1 MTDTVLRLSGV
12 AVGWD
17 GRQVLSD
24 VNLGVN
30 RGDLIAI
37 TGPNGG
43 GKTTLM
49 RVVLGLVKP
58 DSGTVEHPSGRLTV
72 GYLPQK
78 NQIDS
83 RFPVTVDEVIAQGLL
98 STPGLSRSDVSDRLD
113 AMLDLVELRAHRD
126 KAIGTVSGGQ
136 LQRALLGRALIA
148 RPEMLVLDEPLSY
161 LDKHFEQ
168 RVYDIVGDLRG
179 KATILLVSHEMT
191 TIAAMA
197 NRHLIVNGTVSE
209 CHAHHHAVHYDCDPC

>member
-1 MTDTVLRLSGV
+1 MNDTVLQLCGV
-12 AVGWD
+12 SVAWD

-24 VNLGVN
+24 VSLGVN

-58 DSGTVEHPSGRLTV
+58 DSGTVGHPSGHLTV

-83 RFPVTVDEVIAQGLL
+83 HFPVTVDEVIAQGLL
-98 STPGLSRSDVSDRLD
+98 STRGLSRSDIRDRLD

-197 NRHLIVNGTVSE
+197 NRHLVVNTTISE
-209 CHAHHHAVHYDCDPC
+209 CHAHHHAVHYDCDQC

>member
-1 MTDTVLRLSGV
+1 MNDTVLQLCGV
-12 AVGWD
+12 SVAWD

-24 VNLGVN
+24 VSLGVK

-58 DSGTVEHPSGRLTV
+58 DSGTVGHPSGHLTV

-83 RFPVTVDEVIAQGLL
+83 HFPVTVDEVIAQGLL
-98 STPGLSRSDVSDRLD
+98 STRGLSRSDIRDRLD
-113 AMLDLVELRAHRD
+113 AMLDIVELRAHRD

-197 NRHLIVNGTVSE
+197 NRHLVVNTTVSE
-209 CHAHHHAVHYDCDPC
+209 CHAHHHAVHYDCDQC

>member
-1 MTDTVLRLSGV
+1 MNDTVLQLCGV
-12 AVGWD
+12 SVAWD

-24 VNLGVN
+24 VSLGVN

-49 RVVLGLVKP
+49 RVVLGLVRP
-58 DSGTVEHPSGRLTV
+58 DSGTVGHPSGHLTV

-83 RFPVTVDEVIAQGLL
+83 HFPVTVDEVIAQGLL
-98 STPGLSRSDVSDRLD
+98 STRGLSRSDIRDRLD

-168 RVYDIVGDLRG
+168 RVYDIVGDLCG
-179 KATILLVSHEMT
+179 KTTILLVSHEMT

-197 NRHLIVNGTVSE
+197 NRHLVVNTTVSE
-209 CHAHHHAVHYDCDPC
+209 CHAHHHAVHYDCDQC

>member
-1 MTDTVLRLSGV
+1 MNDTVLQLSGV
-12 AVGWD
+12 SVAWD

-24 VNLGVN
+24 VSLGVN

-58 DSGTVEHPSGRLTV
+58 DSGTVGHPSGHLTV

-83 RFPVTVDEVIAQGLL
+83 HFPVTVDEVIAQGLL
-98 STPGLSRSDVSDRLD
+98 STRGLSRSDIRDRLD

-197 NRHLIVNGTVSE
+197 NRHLVVNTTVSE
-209 CHAHHHAVHYDCDPC
+209 CHAHHHAVHYDCDQC

>member
-1 MTDTVLRLSGV
+1 MNDTVLQLCGV
-12 AVGWD
+12 SVAWD

-24 VNLGVN
+24 VSLGVN

-58 DSGTVEHPSGRLTV
+58 DSGTVGHPSGHLTV

-83 RFPVTVDEVIAQGLL
+83 HFPVTVDEVIAQGLL
-98 STPGLSRSDVSDRLD
+98 STHGLSRSDIRDRLD

-179 KATILLVSHEMT
+179 KTTILLVSHEMT

-197 NRHLIVNGTVSE
+197 NRHLVVNTTVSE
-209 CHAHHHAVHYDCDPC
+209 CHAHHHAVHYDCDQC

>member
-1 MTDTVLRLSGV
+1 MNDTVLQLCGV
-12 AVGWD
+12 SVAWD

-24 VNLGVN
+24 VSLGVN

-58 DSGTVEHPSGRLTV
+58 DSGTVGHPSGHLTV

-83 RFPVTVDEVIAQGLL
+83 HFPVTVDEVIAQGLL
-98 STPGLSRSDVSDRLD
+98 STRGLSRSDIRDRLD

-197 NRHLIVNGTVSE
+197 NRHLVVNTTVSE
-209 CHAHHHAVHYDCDPC
+209 CHAHHHAVHYDCSPR